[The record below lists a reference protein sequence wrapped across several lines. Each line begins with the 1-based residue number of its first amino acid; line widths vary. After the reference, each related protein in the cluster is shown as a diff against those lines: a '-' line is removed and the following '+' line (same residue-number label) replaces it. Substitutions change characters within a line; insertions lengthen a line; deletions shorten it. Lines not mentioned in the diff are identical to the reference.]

1 MESAV
6 PEEAGLQPWSKIRPM
21 KTVLVVDDEPS
32 VLFALS
38 EGLADRKRGLKV
50 VTAANGRE
58 ALSLLESS
66 RVDLVLTDLR
76 MPEMDG
82 FELLAHLR
90 RSHPGLPV
98 ILMTAL
104 GHAETE
110 GRLESVEC
118 FTKPFDVGTL
128 KRKISEMLAQRVKGR
143 VENITLASFLQL
155 LEMERKTCTLSVTSL
170 GRKGNLYFR
179 AGRLTGAETED
190 LSGQP
195 AALEIVTWEH
205 ADIEISDAAPSGE
218 AAVDMGLRYLLL
230 EAMRLKDERE
240 GGAPPAVGF
249 DLEETLISPLTAPAS
264 PAHPSADL
272 SGTIGESLKRA
283 KSIKGVAALLLAE
296 IASGAV
302 IGSVGG
308 SDGVDL
314 GSASAAAIAQLLR
327 QKQRI
332 AEQLGLHDPLQE
344 VLLSTADRYY
354 VVRALGLGEGY
365 FLLLILDRDKANLAR
380 AQLDLVAIERDLIDR
395 VSS

>member
-1 MESAV
+1 
-6 PEEAGLQPWSKIRPM
+6 M

-38 EGLADRKRGLKV
+38 EGLADRKRGPRV
-50 VTAANGRE
+50 ITAGNGRE
-58 ALSLLESS
+58 ALALLESE

-90 RSHPGLPV
+90 RNRPGLPV

-104 GHAETE
+104 GRAETE
-110 GRLESVEC
+110 GRLDSVEC
-118 FTKPFDVGTL
+118 FTKPFDLPSL
-128 KRKISEMLAQRVKGR
+128 KRKISELLAQRVKGR

-170 GRKGNLYFR
+170 GRKGSLHFR
-179 AGRLTGAETED
+179 AGRLTGAETEG

-195 AALEIVTWEH
+195 AALEIVTWEP
-205 ADIEISDAAPSGE
+205 ADIEISDAPPPGEPSI
-218 AAVDMGLRYLLL
+218 DIGLLYLLL

-240 GGAPPAVGF
+240 GGGPQRVVADP
-249 DLEETLISPLTAPAS
+249 DETLISPVPAAPGA
-264 PAHPSADL
+264 PSGPLLDL

-283 KSIKGVAALLLAE
+283 KSVRGAAALLLAE

-308 SDGVDL
+308 SQGVDL
-314 GSASAAAIAQLLR
+314 GAATAAAIAQLLR

-332 AEQLGLHDPLQE
+332 ADQLGLHDPLQE
-344 VLLSTADRYY
+344 VLLTTHDRYY
-354 VVRALGLGEGY
+354 VARALGLGEGY

-380 AQLDLVAIERDLIDR
+380 AQLDLVAIERDLVER

>member
-1 MESAV
+1 MTSR
-6 PEEAGLQPWSKIRPM
+6 GWSKIRPM

-58 ALSLLESS
+58 ALSLLDSEA
-66 RVDLVLTDLR
+66 VDLVLTDLR

-90 RSHPGLPV
+90 RSFPGLPV
-98 ILMTAL
+98 IIMTAL
-104 GHAETE
+104 GSAETD
-110 GRLESVEC
+110 GRLGSVEL
-118 FTKPFDVGTL
+118 FTKPFDVPSL

-155 LEMERKTCTLSVTSL
+155 LEMERKTCTLSVASL
-170 GRKGNLYFR
+170 GRKGSLYFQ

-190 LSGQP
+190 LSGQA

-205 ADIEISDAAPSGE
+205 ADIEISDATPPGE
-218 AAVDMGLRYLLL
+218 PAIDLALRYLLL
-230 EAMRLKDERE
+230 EAMRLKDERD
-240 GGAPPAVGF
+240 APRVAGF
-249 DLEETLISPLTAPAS
+249 DPDETLVSQLGAAS
-264 PAHPSADL
+264 PSAAGPAADL
-272 SGTIGESLKRA
+272 SGTIGESLQRA
-283 KSIKGVAALLLAE
+283 KSIKGSAALLLAE

-302 IGSVGG
+302 IAATGG
-308 SDGVDL
+308 APGVDL
-314 GSASAAAIAQLLR
+314 GQATVAAVAQLLR

-332 AEQLGLHDPLQE
+332 ADQLGLHDPLQE
-344 VLLSTADRYY
+344 VLLTTHDRYY
-354 VVRALGLGEGY
+354 VVRSLGLGAGY
-365 FLLLILDRDKANLAR
+365 FLLLLLDRDKANLAR
-380 AQLDLVAIERDLIDR
+380 AQLDLVAIERDLIER